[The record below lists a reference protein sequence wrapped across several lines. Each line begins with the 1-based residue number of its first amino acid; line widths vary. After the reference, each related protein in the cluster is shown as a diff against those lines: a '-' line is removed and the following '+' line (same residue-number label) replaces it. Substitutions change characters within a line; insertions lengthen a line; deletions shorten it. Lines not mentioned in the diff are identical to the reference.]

1 MMNKADALFIRVTGA
16 AMVLLL
22 GIVGYYQR
30 ETNETIKENTRAQQ
44 RQEVEIKT
52 NKAEVDGY
60 CKVMDIKFFNID
72 ERMAEIDDRIE
83 RVEKILRIENEH
95 YTD

>member
-1 MMNKADALFIRVTGA
+1 MTKADSLFLKVAGGA
-16 AMVLLL
+16 IGVLL
-22 GIVGYYQR
+22 GIVAYFSQQTYQ
-30 ETNETIKENTRAQQ
+30 EMKESRLAQQ

-60 CKVMDIKFFNID
+60 CKVMDIKFFNMD
-72 ERMAEIDDRIE
+72 ERMAEINDRIE
-83 RVEKILRIENEH
+83 RVERILRIENEH

>member
-1 MMNKADALFIRVTGA
+1 MTKADSLFLKVAGGA
-16 AMVLLL
+16 IGVLL
-22 GIVGYYQR
+22 GIVAYFSQQTYQ
-30 ETNETIKENTRAQQ
+30 EMKESRLAQQ

-60 CKVMDIKFFNID
+60 CKVMDIKFFNMD
-72 ERMAEIDDRIE
+72 ERMAEINDRVE
-83 RVEKILRIENEH
+83 RVERILRIENEH

>member
-1 MMNKADALFIRVTGA
+1 MTKADSLFLKVAGGA
-16 AMVLLL
+16 IGVLL
-22 GIVGYYQR
+22 GIVAYFSQQTYQ
-30 ETNETIKENTRAQQ
+30 EMKESRLAQQ

-52 NKAEVDGY
+52 NKAEVEGY
-60 CKVMDIKFFNID
+60 CKVMDIKFFNMD
-72 ERMAEIDDRIE
+72 ERMAEINERIE

>member
-1 MMNKADALFIRVTGA
+1 MTKADSLFLKVAGGA
-16 AMVLLL
+16 IGVLL
-22 GIVGYYQR
+22 GIVAYFSQQTYQ
-30 ETNETIKENTRAQQ
+30 EVKESRLARQ

-60 CKVMDIKFFNID
+60 CKVMDIKFFNMD
-72 ERMAEIDDRIE
+72 ERMAEINDRIE
-83 RVEKILRIENEH
+83 RVERILRIENEH

>member
-1 MMNKADALFIRVTGA
+1 MTKADSLFLKVAGGA
-16 AMVLLL
+16 IGVLL
-22 GIVGYYQR
+22 GIVAYFSQQTYQ
-30 ETNETIKENTRAQQ
+30 EVKESRLAQQ

-72 ERMAEIDDRIE
+72 ERMADMSERIE
-83 RVEKILRIENEH
+83 RVERILRIENEH